1 MGILFFGNVE
11 NQVARPIE
19 RLKVTFNS
27 GASAD
32 ASEVCRVQET
42 IKRGPGTC
50 EITRKYPAFI
60 LGSLNTALP
69 KRRLWLSEDN
79 QILKLI
85 RRARVVAPKSRLE
98 GVAEQSVTGDHGEQ
112 KILLVSHIGLLHL
125 LV

>member
-1 MGILFFGNVE
+1 MPAGVCGRQRSLPGTGKLKAKN
-11 NQVARPIE
+11 E
-19 RLKVTFNS
+19 R
-27 GASAD
+27 
-32 ASEVCRVQET
+32 R
-42 IKRGPGTC
+42 RPGTC

-69 KRRLWLSEDN
+69 EPRLWLSEDN

-112 KILLVSHIGLLHL
+112 EILLVSHIGFLYL